1 MPTSRSNSAA
11 ESRWDAAL
19 ARLDAWFTAK
29 GWSPFDFQRRVWSE
43 FRAGRG
49 GLIHATTG
57 TGKTFAAWFGPILQ
71 YLAERD
77 HVAPLPTES
86 GLDRRASKKA
96 HRAAIRLQAEPLRVL
111 WITPLRALAADT
123 ETALRGPIT
132 ELGLPWTVERRTG
145 DTAQSV
151 RSLQRLR
158 LPTALVTTPESLC
171 LMLTHADARERLA
184 SLRLVVVDEWHE
196 LLGTKRGV
204 QAELALARLRGWNP
218 QLPVWGL
225 SATLGNLDEAR
236 DVLLGTSDPS
246 RGGLVRGELSREYR
260 IETVIPETMERFPW
274 AGHIGLKLMPRVA
287 DVIEQG
293 RSTLVFTNTR
303 WQTEAWYQALL
314 KLRPD
319 WAGLIALHH
328 GSLDPEVR
336 TWVEVGLREGRLK
349 CVVCT
354 SSLDLGVDFAPVDQ
368 VVQIGSPKGIARLLQ
383 RAGRSGHQ
391 PGVPSRLVCVPTNA
405 LELIEFSAARDAI
418 GRGAIEGRTPLNSP
432 LDVLAQH
439 AVTLALG
446 GGFIREEFAE
456 EVRSA
461 RTYAGITD
469 SDLDWV
475 LDFVTR
481 GGPALRAYPEYRRV
495 ALVGERYVVT
505 DPDIARRHRMS
516 LGTIVS
522 DTQMIVQYLSG
533 GRLGTVEESF
543 LARLK
548 PGDTFVFAGR
558 ALQLVR
564 IRDMRAYVRKAPR
577 ADGPIPRWEGGRMPL
592 SSELAAALRRRLE
605 QAAAGR
611 FEGPE
616 MERVRGT
623 LEIQARWSR
632 LPAADELLIERT
644 KTREGHHIFAYPLEG
659 RLVHEGLAALC
670 AYRLSR
676 WAPISFSIAV
686 NDFGF
691 ELLSA
696 EPAPLEQ
703 ALAQGLFAADHLG
716 RDVLASLNSVEMARR
731 QFREIARVAGLVF
744 QGFPGAG
751 KSVKQLQATSGLV
764 FDVFE
769 NHDPRNRLLEQA
781 RSEVLERQLEQSRL
795 ADSLDRIAGSR
806 LLIVETERPTPLAF
820 PLLVDRLREKLT
832 SEKLGDRVR
841 KMQVA
846 LEKVADQPEPGR
858 TKRSRRG
865 SEA

>member
-1 MPTSRSNSAA
+1 
-11 ESRWDAAL
+11 
-19 ARLDAWFTAK
+19 
-29 GWSPFDFQRRVWSE
+29 V
-43 FRAGRG
+43 
-49 GLIHATTG
+49 
-57 TGKTFAAWFGPILQ
+57 
-71 YLAERD
+71 
-77 HVAPLPTES
+77 
-86 GLDRRASKKA
+86 
-96 HRAAIRLQAEPLRVL
+96 
-111 WITPLRALAADT
+111 
-123 ETALRGPIT
+123 
-132 ELGLPWTVERRTG
+132 VE
-145 DTAQSV
+145 
-151 RSLQRLR
+151 
-158 LPTALVTTPESLC
+158 
-171 LMLTHADARERLA
+171 
-184 SLRLVVVDEWHE
+184 
-196 LLGTKRGV
+196 
-204 QAELALARLRGWNP
+204 
-218 QLPVWGL
+218 
-225 SATLGNLDEAR
+225 
-236 DVLLGTSDPS
+236 
-246 RGGLVRGELSREYR
+246 
-260 IETVIPETMERFPW
+260 
-274 AGHIGLKLMPRVA
+274 
-287 DVIEQG
+287 VIEQG

-303 WQTEAWYQALL
+303 WQTEAWYQAIL

-336 TWVEVGLREGRLK
+336 TWVEDGLRDGRLK

-368 VVQIGSPKGIARLLQ
+368 VVQVGSPKGIARLLQ

-391 PGVPSRLVCVPTNA
+391 PGLPSRLICVPTNA

-418 GRGAIEGRTPLNSP
+418 ARKAIEGRVPPAAP

-446 GGFIREEFAE
+446 GGFTRQEFLDE
-456 EVRSA
+456 IRSA
-461 RTYAGITD
+461 RTYAHTAE
-469 SDLDWV
+469 SDVDWV

-495 ALVGERYVVT
+495 DLVNGTYLVS
-505 DPDIARRHRMS
+505 DPEIARRHRMS

-522 DTQMIVQYLSG
+522 DTQMVVQYMSG

-543 LARLK
+543 LARLN

-564 IRDMRAYVRKAPR
+564 IRDMRAYVRKAPK

-605 QAAAGR
+605 EASAGR
-611 FEGPE
+611 FDGPE

-623 LEIQARWSR
+623 LEIQGRWSR
-632 LPAADELLIERT
+632 LPAANELLIERT
-644 KTREGHHIFAYPLEG
+644 KTREGHHLFVYPLEG

-676 WAPISFSIAV
+676 LQPISFSIAV

-696 EPAPLEQ
+696 EPAPLER
-703 ALAQGLFAADHLG
+703 ALEVGLFAVEHLG

-731 QFREIARVAGLVF
+731 QFREVARVAGLVF

-764 FDVFE
+764 FDVFQ
-769 NHDPRNRLLEQA
+769 NYDPLNPLLKQA
-781 RSEVLERQLEQSRL
+781 RSEVLDRQLEQSRL
-795 ADSLDRIAGSR
+795 ADTLDRIAGSKV
-806 LLIVETERPTPLAF
+806 LLVETERPTPFAF
-820 PLLVDRLREKLT
+820 PLLVDRLREKLS
-832 SEKLGDRVR
+832 SEKLSDRVR

-846 LEKVADQPEPGR
+846 LEDVADRPPAEARGK
-858 TKRSRRG
+858 TRRKPARDG
-865 SEA
+865 E